1 MIRPTFAAAALAVFA
16 MAVALA
22 PGATPAAA
30 GFPADSFLFI
40 VSMDEAQDTTCTSAI
55 GATGT
60 ARVSID
66 TDTNLLKWT
75 ASWSGLTGTAT
86 EAHFHGPALP
96 GFGAGIQVPIDHS
109 SNPTSGSMTITNAQK
124 VDLLADLW
132 YLNIHTAA
140 CLGGEIRGQLA
151 QEEVGGVAELPE
163 AAGAPLQATG
173 SSGGNAGLIAGLIA
187 AVVAGAVA
195 LGGAAWYV
203 RRRPA

>member
-1 MIRPTFAAAALAVFA
+1 MIRPTFAAAALAAFA

-22 PGATPAAA
+22 LGSSPASAET
-30 GFPADSFLFI
+30 FLFT

-60 ARVSID
+60 ASVSID

-132 YLNIHTAA
+132 YLNIHTDA

-173 SSGGNAGLIAGLIA
+173 SSGSNAGLIAGLVVA
-187 AVVAGAVA
+187 GVAGAVA

>member
-1 MIRPTFAAAALAVFA
+1 MIRPTLAAAALLAFAV
-16 MAVALA
+16 AVALA

-30 GFPADSFLFI
+30 ESFLFT
-40 VSMDEAQDTTCTSAI
+40 VSMDEAQDITCASAI

-60 ARVSID
+60 ASVSID

-75 ASWSGLTGTAT
+75 ASWSGLTGPAT

-96 GFGAGIQVPIDHS
+96 GAGAGIQVPIDHS

-132 YLNIHTAA
+132 YLNIHTDA

-173 SSGGNAGLIAGLIA
+173 SSGSNAGLIAGLVVA
-187 AVVAGAVA
+187 GVAGAVA